1 MFARCLFILC
11 AVCAMF
17 TTSARA
23 QTPDPVV
30 PAELLLKLRS
40 TADLQPVLSQFG
52 LTLADRLGPRPIYRV
67 KPLGVVDLDAL
78 AAAMRLDSR
87 VLIAEPNVVT
97 SSPEARLRTVWAI
110 GTEAEYRAQWAPEA
124 LNLALAHRF
133 GKGAGRRI
141 AVLDTG
147 IDRNHPALA
156 GRVLRG
162 YDFVD
167 GDNDPSEV
175 VLAGSPAYG
184 HGTHVAGIVSLVAPA
199 AKLMPVRVLDPEGRG
214 NVWVIGKALMFAVD
228 PDANPATNNGAH
240 VVNMS
245 LGTTRKTR
253 MLDVFVELVTCS
265 DDDDDE
271 EDDDYSDPGY
281 DADRARCAA
290 TGGTVVTAAAG
301 NSGSST
307 ELQYPAAEGAAGAL
321 SVAAS
326 TELNRLADFSN
337 SGNWIQIAAPGEGIT
352 GPLPGG
358 LYGVWS
364 GTSMAAPMAAGVAAL
379 VGARQRDLKAVDVA
393 KRLTDR
399 SADTCGA
406 TIRRLDAAAAV
417 RNLAPPPTTCP

>member
-1 MFARCLFILC
+1 MLTRCLIVLWTC
-11 AVCAMF
+11 CSVLLG
-17 TTSARA
+17 SAQA

-30 PAELLLKLRS
+30 PAEVLLKLRS
-40 TADLQPVLSQFG
+40 TADLQPVLAQFG
-52 LTLADRLGPRPIYRV
+52 LTLADRLGPRPIYRARPV
-67 KPLGVVDLDAL
+67 GTVDLDAL
-78 AAAMRLDSR
+78 IAALRLDPR
-87 VLIAEPNVVT
+87 VLIAEPNVIT

-110 GTEAEYRAQWAPEA
+110 GQESEYRAQWAPDA
-124 LNLALAHRF
+124 LNLDQAQRF
-133 GKGAGRRI
+133 GKGAGRRV

-147 IDRNHPALA
+147 IDRSHPALA
-156 GRVLRG
+156 GRVIRG

-167 GDNDPSEV
+167 GDVDPSEV
-175 VLAGSPAYG
+175 FLAGSPAYG
-184 HGTHVAGIVSLVAPA
+184 HGTHVAGIVALVAPG
-199 AKLMPVRVLDPEGRG
+199 AKLMPLRVLDPEGRG

-228 PDANPATNNGAH
+228 PDGNPATANHAH

-271 EDDDYSDPGY
+271 DDDDYSDPGY

-301 NSGSST
+301 NGGSST
-307 ELQYPAAEGAAGAL
+307 ELQYPAAEGAEGAL
-321 SVAAS
+321 SVAAT
-326 TELNRLADFSN
+326 TEQNRLADFSN

-352 GPLPGG
+352 SLLPGG

-379 VGARQRDLKAVDVA
+379 VGARQRDWKAVDVT
-393 KRLTDR
+393 KRLMDR
-399 SADTCGA
+399 SALTCGSA
-406 TIRRLDAAAAV
+406 IRRLDAAAAV
-417 RNLAPPPTTCP
+417 RDQQPPPTPCP